1 MPSESEARM
10 IEIVKVPAANWGR
23 GDREPKYMRYPKQI
37 DTIMFHRILVGKP
50 PNRTSAEDIIKFFV
64 DEGLMW
70 IGTTDMPYT
79 FIIEWG
85 GAVCQCV
92 NLQTRT
98 PHAGSYNSRAIGV
111 GVVGDFR
118 KDPPSDAQRRVCPS
132 LAVALAEILPTAPL
146 VTVHGAIPKA
156 TKDKNKLLGGAEE
169 CPGEH
174 FHKTW
179 YRARDAVSR
188 RMKKERIEW

>member
-1 MPSESEARM
+1 M
-10 IEIVKVPAANWGR
+10 IEIVKVPAANWDKGAR
-23 GDREPKYMRYPKQI
+23 VKKYMRYPAQI

-50 PNRTSAEDIIKFFV
+50 ATDTTVENVIEFFA
-64 DEGLMW
+64 DEGPRW

-79 FIIEWG
+79 FIVQVNGVI
-85 GAVCQCV
+85 AQCV
-92 NLQTRT
+92 NLQTKT
-98 PHAGSYNSRAIGV
+98 PHAGGYNRRAVGI

-118 KDPPSDAQRRVCPS
+118 DHRPTVAQTFACVT
-132 LAVALAEILPTAPL
+132 LAVTLAEMLPAPPL

-188 RMKKERIEW
+188 RMKQERIEW